1 MLSLFSATLLTGL
14 YLILRGALFLVNPQ
28 GLEER
33 VRAFPRSQ
41 LAAYVLCGIGGAWF
55 LYKISQL
62 GEADFGNFSQYL
74 ILFFGA
80 ILVGAFI
87 WVRDFLAVRGAAILA
102 LLISNELLQAAFGY
116 YEQPQRL
123 FLVGLVYLWIVIAIY
138 LGTVPFRMRDWIE
151 WLYAKPLRLRV
162 LALAQLVYGI
172 LLVGVAFSY

>member
-1 MLSLFSATLLTGL
+1 MLSLFTATLLTGI
-14 YLILRGALFLVNPQ
+14 YLVLRGALFLYHPR
-28 GLEER
+28 GLEAK

-41 LAAYVLCGIGGAWF
+41 LAAYLLCGLGGAWF
-55 LYKISQL
+55 LYKVSQL
-62 GEADFGNFSQYL
+62 GEADFGNYSQYL

-80 ILVGAFI
+80 VLLGSFV

-102 LLISNELLQAAFGY
+102 LMISNELLTAAFGH
-116 YEQPQRL
+116 YEYPQRL

-138 LGTVPFRMRDWIE
+138 LGTVPFRMRDWID
-151 WLYAKPLRLRV
+151 WLYHKPMRLRV